1 MNADAAREVVR
12 AIPVPALVPAR
23 MLVDEAVG
31 IVGRHAVVRRAR
43 RPVLLFL
50 SEATRPSPA
59 VRARSVSALT
69 PAALRR
75 SNFPAGSASTAACRR
90 AGSTPRVRDR
100 APPGDPPRRSSFLSR
115 AVSRSLQQFS
125 RTRTLLI

>member
-43 RPVLLFL
+43 RPGSSFYFRGDAAVPRRPRAL
-50 SEATRPSPA
+50 PSP
-59 VRARSVSALT
+59 R
-69 PAALRR
+69 
-75 SNFPAGSASTAACRR
+75 
-90 AGSTPRVRDR
+90 
-100 APPGDPPRRSSFLSR
+100 
-115 AVSRSLQQFS
+115 
-125 RTRTLLI
+125 